1 MATKR
6 PAIGPR
12 VTVAIGTKK
21 VGNANVTLYSYM
33 PKTVADLFG
42 FKAVAAPK
50 AKDRTVGGKK
60 ITGGLI
66 RGSIGAGSIKVPIG
80 KPTKKKGT
88 SGKTTTVQ
96 KYRSIP
102 VPNGATNAMIVAF
115 LKKAGKNKP
124 TSFVSRDGRTYPVTS
139 GTGK

>member
-6 PAIGPR
+6 AAIGPR
-12 VTVAIGTKK
+12 VTVAIGSKK
-21 VGNANVTLYSYM
+21 VGNQTVTLYSYM

-50 AKDRTVGGKK
+50 AKDRTQNGKK

-80 KPTKKKGT
+80 KPTKKKNAA
-88 SGKTTTVQ
+88 GKQVTVQ

-115 LKKAGKNKP
+115 LKKASKNKP
-124 TSFVSRDGRTYPVTS
+124 DRFVSRDGRSYPVTAS
-139 GTGK
+139 K

>member
-12 VTVAIGTKK
+12 VTVAIGSKK
-21 VGNANVTLYSYM
+21 VGSATVTLYSYM

-42 FKAVAAPK
+42 FKPVAAPK
-50 AKDRTVGGKK
+50 AKDRTVNGKK
-60 ITGGLI
+60 VAGGLI

-80 KPTKKKGT
+80 KPTKKKSKSGGST
-88 SGKTTTVQ
+88 SVQ

-115 LKKAGKNKP
+115 LKKASKNKP
-124 TSFVSRDGRTYPVTS
+124 GSFVSRDGRTYPVTA
-139 GTGK
+139 K